1 MERRMFL
8 RAGLTIGAAG
18 IAGSYGLF
26 PDVGHAIP
34 ANPDGTLR
42 LNSNENPLGVAPAG
56 RRAIIDAIEEA
67 NRYPRERRGELVSAL
82 AKLNGVEPDNI
93 VLGNGSTEILQMAVQ
108 AYATPGA
115 KLVLADPTY
124 EDVPWYAQPFEFQ
137 LERVPLDGRLAH
149 DLGRMRE
156 MAESGPDRS
165 LVYLCNPN
173 NPTGTLTPS
182 SEIDAWIESAREDTY
197 FLVDEAYYEYC
208 EDAAYWTCTR
218 WIEDRPKVI
227 VSRSFSKIYG
237 MAGMRLGYAMAHK
250 DTADRL
256 REFIGR
262 NNANQLALAAAIAS
276 LADTDLV
283 QRSRAANA
291 HGKRILHDCLDE
303 LGLEYLPSH
312 TNFVMHRIPG
322 DLEVYQKRMAEA
334 NARVGRKFAPMLEY
348 NRLSIGLPEEMERFA
363 EILRGFRKKGW
374 V

>member
-1 MERRMFL
+1 MFL
-8 RAGLTIGAAG
+8 RAGLAIGAAG
-18 IAGSYGLF
+18 IAGSRGLF
-26 PDVGHAIP
+26 PDVAQAMP
-34 ANPDGTLR
+34 ADSDGVLR
-42 LNSNENPLGVAPAG
+42 LNSNENPLGVAPVG
-56 RRAIIDAIEEA
+56 RRAIIDAIAEA
-67 NRYPRERRGELVSAL
+67 NRYPRERRAELVQAL
-82 AKLNGVEPDNI
+82 AKRHGVEPQSI

-108 AYATPGA
+108 AYATPDA
-115 KLVLADPTY
+115 RLILADPTY
-124 EDVPWYAQPFEFQ
+124 EDVPWYAQPFAFQ
-137 LERVPLDGRLAH
+137 LERVPLDRRLAH
-149 DLGRMRE
+149 DLGLMRE
-156 MAESGPDRS
+156 RAESGRHRA

-182 SEIDAWIESAREDTY
+182 AEIDAWIDSAREDTY

-208 EDAAYWTCTR
+208 EDPGYWSCTK
-218 WIEDRPKVI
+218 WIEGRPNVI

-237 MAGMRLGYAMAHK
+237 MAGMRLGYAIAHK

-262 NNANQLALAAAIAS
+262 NNANQLALASAIAS
-276 LADTDLV
+276 LADADLIE
-283 QRSRAANA
+283 RSREANS

-303 LGLEYLPSH
+303 LGLAYLPSH

-334 NARVGRKFAPMLEY
+334 AALVGRKFPPMLEY

>member
-1 MERRMFL
+1 MFL
-8 RAGLTIGAAG
+8 RAGLAIGAAG

-26 PDVGHAIP
+26 PDVGHATP
-34 ANPDGTLR
+34 ANLDGVLR

-56 RRAIIDAIEEA
+56 RRAIIEAIEEA
-67 NRYPRERRGELVSAL
+67 NRYPRERRAELVEAL
-82 AKLNGVEPDNI
+82 AKLNGVEPANI

-108 AYATPGA
+108 AYSTPDA
-115 KLVLADPTY
+115 QLILADPTY
-124 EDVPWYAQPFEFQ
+124 EDVPWYAQPFPFK
-137 LERVPLDGRLAH
+137 LKKVPLDKHLAH
-149 DLGRMRE
+149 DLGRMME
-156 MAESGPDRS
+156 TAGSGPGRA

-182 SEIDAWIESAREDTY
+182 SEIDAWIESAHDNTY
-197 FLVDEAYYEYC
+197 FLVDEAYFEYC
-208 EDAAYWTCTR
+208 EDAGYWSCIR
-218 WIEDRPKVI
+218 CIADRRNVI

-237 MAGMRLGYAMAHK
+237 MAGMRLGYAIAHK

-276 LADTDLV
+276 LADAELI
-283 QRSRAANA
+283 QRSREANS

-322 DLEVYQKRMAEA
+322 DLETYQKRMAEA
-334 NARVGRKFAPMLEY
+334 GAQVGRKFPPMLEY
-348 NRLSIGLPEEMERFA
+348 NRLSIGQPEEMERFT
-363 EILRGFRKKGW
+363 EILRGFRMKGW